1 MSAGASDTVCLK
13 IGVTAHRDL
22 SFADEVSVE
31 KQIRELFSSLRKD
44 YPNLPLALLNPL
56 APGGDM
62 LVARI
67 ALDMNIPLE
76 IPLPMPL
83 EIYER
88 DYSTPELLGEFRNLY
103 QQGVAFELP
112 LTHGNSEEDILDN
125 GPPRDLQYARMG
137 TYIASHSHILL
148 ALWDGEESE
157 AVGGTASLV
166 NFQLSGEMTGLS
178 EERRADKLLAEKE
191 SDIVFHIHCPRK
203 EHTKTLPEGRWL
215 SSAAIYPGSKLPG
228 QYRAAF
234 AYMQEFRREVFRH
247 QRAIEDTGDSLI
259 TDPKMKSDANLQ
271 AIDSIYRQADWLA
284 IYYRKLVL
292 KELATTHILAVLMGA
307 SFILFSEYMQFFFLL
322 PAFLLFFLGAWVL
335 NMVANK
341 LQWHRKYLDNRALA
355 EGLRVQFYWLL
366 AGIENFQSSAMAY
379 DNLMQKQDLELV
391 WIRHVMR
398 GVSRASGSTV
408 REVEDG
414 LELSVQHWIG
424 DENSDAGQLGY
435 YRTAAY
441 NRGKKLRQNAFYGKI
456 TLWSGISI
464 AVFLVFAGQSLAD
477 LPMNI
482 LLILMGVLPLMAG
495 VREAY
500 AYKRADKELT
510 KQYQF
515 MHKTFTL
522 ARQKLEH
529 AADDNAQKL
538 VLRAL
543 GEACLEEHS
552 EWILIHR
559 ERPLEHSGLQA

>member
-1 MSAGASDTVCLK
+1 MSVGASDAVCLK

-22 SFADEVSVE
+22 SFVDEVSVE
-31 KQIRELFSSLRKD
+31 KQIRELFSSLRND

-67 ALDMNIPLE
+67 ALDMDIPLE

-83 EIYER
+83 EIYEL
-88 DYSTPELLGEFRNLY
+88 DYSTPELLEEFRNLY

-112 LTHGNSEEDILDN
+112 LVHGNSDEDIMNN
-125 GPPRDLQYARMG
+125 GLPRDLQYARMG
-137 TYIASHSHILL
+137 TYIAGHSHILL

-203 EHTKTLPEGRWL
+203 KNTKTQPQGRWL
-215 SSAAIYPGSKLPG
+215 SSAAIYPGLKLPA

-234 AYMQEFRREVFRH
+234 AYMQEFRRDVFRH
-247 QRAIEDTGDSLI
+247 ESAIEDTGDSLI
-259 TDPKMKSDANLQ
+259 TDPNMKSDPNLQ

-292 KELATTHILAVLMGA
+292 NELATTHILAVLMGA

-322 PAFLLFFLGAWVL
+322 PAFLLFFLGAWAL

-441 NRGKKLRQNAFYGKI
+441 NRGKKLTQNAFYGKI
-456 TLWSGISI
+456 TLWSGIAI
-464 AVFLVFAGQSLAD
+464 AVFLLFAGQSLAD

-515 MHKTFTL
+515 MQKTFTL

-529 AADDNAQKL
+529 AADDEARKL